1 MELLKADSCIW
12 QWQAERLTHKQTLI
26 LLLFWTWLSLSLSLS
41 SEWQHLLLNECLKS
55 ENKNKHEVFPLVFS
69 LDCEQGGVLVQSLSV
84 RLTRDVTM
92 FNVWQERSQIIN
104 MWSVPL
110 VTSSHWLYNFVCLFD
125 SFAVIIFYFI
135 RTPCEPT
142 ESFRCFFPIPVF
154 TEALKG
160 FFFFFAFFYQWKKV
174 WMCFIVILLII
185 CFHVWIQVTFHL
197 FPFRRSF
204 SLWFFQPVSHIKKMS
219 LFVSLCTWLPF
230 FSSLKKKVFTHNGK
244 KQKKNEKD
252 SSSKTLFSFL
262 VGRGFYSFLTF
273 KKHFPY

>member
-1 MELLKADSCIW
+1 MFLWWRAHTDFTTLCVC
-12 QWQAERLTHKQTLI
+12 LI
-26 LLLFWTWLSLSLSLS
+26 LLPWLFFIS
-41 SEWQHLLLNECLKS
+41 SELRVSRQNRS
-55 ENKNKHEVFPLVFS
+55 
-69 LDCEQGGVLVQSLSV
+69 
-84 RLTRDVTM
+84 DV
-92 FNVWQERSQIIN
+92 
-104 MWSVPL
+104 
-110 VTSSHWLYNFVCLFD
+110 
-125 SFAVIIFYFI
+125 
-135 RTPCEPT
+135 
-142 ESFRCFFPIPVF
+142 FFPIPVF

-197 FPFRRSF
+197 FSFRRSF

-230 FSSLKKKVFTHNGK
+230 FSSLKKKGFTHNGK

>member
-1 MELLKADSCIW
+1 M
-12 QWQAERLTHKQTLI
+12 
-26 LLLFWTWLSLSLSLS
+26 
-41 SEWQHLLLNECLKS
+41 
-55 ENKNKHEVFPLVFS
+55 FS

-125 SFAVIIFYFI
+125 SFALIIFYFI

-160 FFFFFAFFYQWKKV
+160 FFSFLHFFPVKKSLNVFYCYSFNYLFPCVNPSDISFVSFQEKFLSLCFFFSQ
-174 WMCFIVILLII
+174 
-185 CFHVWIQVTFHL
+185 FHT
-197 FPFRRSF
+197 
-204 SLWFFQPVSHIKKMS
+204 
-219 LFVSLCTWLPF
+219 
-230 FSSLKKKVFTHNGK
+230 LKKC
-244 KQKKNEKD
+244 
-252 SSSKTLFSFL
+252 LFLCHFARDFL
-262 VGRGFYSFLTF
+262 F
-273 KKHFPY
+273 FPL

>member
-1 MELLKADSCIW
+1 
-12 QWQAERLTHKQTLI
+12 
-26 LLLFWTWLSLSLSLS
+26 
-41 SEWQHLLLNECLKS
+41 
-55 ENKNKHEVFPLVFS
+55 
-69 LDCEQGGVLVQSLSV
+69 
-84 RLTRDVTM
+84 M
-92 FNVWQERSQIIN
+92 FNVWQERSQIVKHVKCSSGDELTLTLQLCV
-104 MWSVPL
+104 SV
-110 VTSSHWLYNFVCLFD
+110 WFFCGDYFLFHQNSVWAD
-125 SFAVIIFYFI
+125 RIVQM
-135 RTPCEPT
+135 
-142 ESFRCFFPIPVF
+142 FFPNPCF
-154 TEALKG
+154 YRSLKR

-197 FPFRRSF
+197 FSFRRSF

-273 KKHFPY
+273 KKNFPY

>member
-1 MELLKADSCIW
+1 M
-12 QWQAERLTHKQTLI
+12 
-26 LLLFWTWLSLSLSLS
+26 
-41 SEWQHLLLNECLKS
+41 
-55 ENKNKHEVFPLVFS
+55 FS
-69 LDCEQGGVLVQSLSV
+69 LDCEQGGVLVRSLSV

-142 ESFRCFFPIPVF
+142 ESFRCFSPIPVF

-204 SLWFFQPVSHIKKMS
+204 SLCV
-219 LFVSLCTWLPF
+219 F
-230 FSSLKKKVFTHNGK
+230 FSASFTH
-244 KQKKNEKD
+244 KKNV
-252 SSSKTLFSFL
+252 SFCVTLHVTFPL
-262 VGRGFYSFLTF
+262 WKKRFYT
-273 KKHFPY
+273 

>member
-41 SEWQHLLLNECLKS
+41 SEWQQLLLNECLKS

-92 FNVWQERSQIIN
+92 FNVWQERRP
-104 MWSVPL
+104 WRSVPL

-142 ESFRCFFPIPVF
+142 ESFRYFFPIPVF

-160 FFFFFAFFYQWKKV
+160 FFLFCIFLPVKKSLNVFY
-174 WMCFIVILLII
+174 CYSFNY
-185 CFHVWIQVTFHL
+185 L
-197 FPFRRSF
+197 FPCVNPSDI
-204 SLWFFQPVSHIKKMS
+204 S
-219 LFVSLCTWLPF
+219 FVSFQEKFLSLCV
-230 FSSLKKKVFTHNGK
+230 FSASFTH
-244 KQKKNEKD
+244 
-252 SSSKTLFSFL
+252 
-262 VGRGFYSFLTF
+262 
-273 KKHFPY
+273 